1 MAFNMV
7 AQYGMSERVGPMEY
21 VSRWDHLSGQTRAM
35 IEEEA
40 QKTLTQAYERT
51 RKLLLSKRKELDLL
65 AKALVEYETLD
76 RDEVTQVLAGKR
88 LENRIRVP
96 AGPMV
101 VPKGPSPFEALPGL
115 GGDGGGESPPP
126 PPVPPQPPATAPS
139 AEQEGGSS

>member
-1 MAFNMV
+1 MV
-7 AQYGMSERVGPMEY
+7 AQYGMSEKGGPMEY
-21 VSRWDHLSGQTRAM
+21 ASRWEHLSGQTRAM

-51 RKLLLSKRKELDLL
+51 KNLLVSKRKELDLL

-101 VPKGPSPFEALPGL
+101 VPKGPSPFEPMRGL
-115 GGDGGGESPPP
+115 EGEGGGETPPP
-126 PPVPPQPPATAPS
+126 PAPPHSPATTPKAD
-139 AEQEGGSS
+139 

>member
-51 RKLLLSKRKELDLL
+51 RKLLVSKRKELDLL

-76 RDEVTQVLAGKR
+76 RDEVTQVLAGRK

-101 VPKGPSPFEALPGL
+101 VPKGPNPFEPMPGL
-115 GGDGGGESPPP
+115 EGGEGGESPPS
-126 PPVPPQPPATAPS
+126 PPVPPQPPATAPRG
-139 AEQEGGSS
+139 EKGGDSS